1 MAKYT
6 LRDGESRRIGSDG
19 ILRVEAFEMGSG
31 GASMELAI
39 VGEGVDA
46 VRVHDLS
53 LMVHSLPERATI
65 VVQPKRGGTFGQ
77 RSEVRLTVSNA
88 GDSVTFPRVL
98 IDAAEDSP
106 ERLAEVTP
114 ESGSYR
120 LDAFGTTE
128 GAGITDSA
136 REVRSKMRRAE
147 LDASGLDDVTV
158 VVDGSASMQVN
169 VTPKIVEA
177 AAKYIDALSDAFKRF
192 RATDGQDSIQTHK
205 VDELTRFISGV
216 IENGAERVGQ
226 RPWHG
231 PNIVSTS
238 SLAIYVTDSP
248 VASMVDTGV
257 PTVVLITSAIGR
269 QELELAHINGTP
281 RQVAYAVIDEDVVK
295 QLDSGATTELS
306 ELTDRVTAMLK
317 ERTS

>member
-19 ILRVEAFEMGSG
+19 ILRVEAFEMGTG

-147 LDASGLDDVTV
+147 LDVSGLDDVTV
-158 VVDGSASMQVN
+158 IVDGSASMQVN
-169 VTPKIVEA
+169 VTPKVVEA

-192 RATDGQDSIQTHK
+192 RATDGQDNIQTHK

-216 IENGAERVGQ
+216 IESGAERVGQ

-231 PNIVSTS
+231 PNIVSTT

-248 VASMVDTGV
+248 VASMLDTGV

-295 QLDSGATTELS
+295 QLDSGANTELS

-317 ERTS
+317 ERNS

>member
-19 ILRVEAFEMGSG
+19 ILRVEAFEMGTG

-147 LDASGLDDVTV
+147 LDVSGLDDVTV
-158 VVDGSASMQVN
+158 IVDGSASMQVN

-231 PNIVSTS
+231 PNIVSTT

-248 VASMVDTGV
+248 VASMLDTGV

-295 QLDSGATTELS
+295 QLDSGANTELS

-317 ERTS
+317 ERNS

>member
-114 ESGSYR
+114 ESGSYC

-295 QLDSGATTELS
+295 QLDSGANTELS

-317 ERTS
+317 ERNS

>member
-192 RATDGQDSIQTHK
+192 HATDGQDSIQTHK

-295 QLDSGATTELS
+295 QLDSGANTELS

-317 ERTS
+317 ERNS

>member
-205 VDELTRFISGV
+205 VDELNRFISGV

-295 QLDSGATTELS
+295 QLDSGANTELS

-317 ERTS
+317 ERNS

>member
-1 MAKYT
+1 M
-6 LRDGESRRIGSDG
+6 
-19 ILRVEAFEMGSG
+19 
-31 GASMELAI
+31 
-39 VGEGVDA
+39 
-46 VRVHDLS
+46 
-53 LMVHSLPERATI
+53 
-65 VVQPKRGGTFGQ
+65 
-77 RSEVRLTVSNA
+77 SNA

-257 PTVVLITSAIGR
+257 PTVVLITSAIG
-269 QELELAHINGTP
+269 LSLIHI
-281 RQVAYAVIDEDVVK
+281 
-295 QLDSGATTELS
+295 
-306 ELTDRVTAMLK
+306 
-317 ERTS
+317 

>member
-19 ILRVEAFEMGSG
+19 ILRVEAFEMGTG

-39 VGEGVDA
+39 KGEGVDA

-53 LMVHSLPERATI
+53 LMVHSLPEPATI
-65 VVQPKRGGTFGQ
+65 VVQPKHGGTFGQ
-77 RSEVRLTVSNA
+77 RSEVRLTVSNG

-106 ERLAEVTP
+106 ERLAEATP
-114 ESGSYR
+114 EGGSYR

-147 LDASGLDDVTV
+147 LDVSGLDEATV
-158 VVDGSASMQVN
+158 IVDGSASMQVN
-169 VTPKIVEA
+169 VNPKIVEA
-177 AAKYIDALSDAFKRF
+177 AAKYIDALSDAFRRF

-205 VDELTRFISGV
+205 VDELTRFIAQV
-216 IENGAERVGQ
+216 IDSGAERVGQ
-226 RPWHG
+226 RPWRG
-231 PNIVSTS
+231 PTIASTS
-238 SLAIYVTDSP
+238 SLVIYVTDSP
-248 VASMVDTGV
+248 VASQLNTGV

-269 QELELAHINGTP
+269 QELELARLNGASH
-281 RQVAYAVIDEDVVK
+281 QVAYAVIDDAVVK
-295 QLDSGATTELS
+295 QLESGANTELS

-317 ERTS
+317 ERN

>member
-19 ILRVEAFEMGSG
+19 ILRVEAFEMGTG

-39 VGEGVDA
+39 MGEGVDA

-53 LMVHSLPERATI
+53 IMVHSLPERATI
-65 VVQPKRGGTFGQ
+65 VVRPKRNGTFGL

-88 GDSVTFPRVL
+88 SDSVTFPRVL
-98 IDAAEDSP
+98 IDAAEDSA

-120 LDAFGTTE
+120 LEAFGTTE

-147 LDASGLDDVTV
+147 LDVAGLDNVTV

-177 AAKYIDALSDAFKRF
+177 TAKYIDALSDAFRHF
-192 RATDGQDSIQTHK
+192 RATDGQDSIETHK
-205 VDELTRFISGV
+205 VDDLTRFIAGV
-216 IENGAERVGQ
+216 IDSGAERVGQ
-226 RPWHG
+226 RPWRL
-231 PNIVSTS
+231 PTLTSTS
-238 SLAIYVTDSP
+238 SLVIYVTDSP
-248 VASMVDTGV
+248 VASMLETQV

-269 QELELAHINGTP
+269 QELELARINGTP
-281 RQVAYAVIDEDVVK
+281 AHVAYAVIDGDVVK
-295 QLDSGATTELS
+295 QLESGANTELS

-317 ERTS
+317 ERN

>member
-295 QLDSGATTELS
+295 QLDSGANTELS

-317 ERTS
+317 EKNS

>member
-248 VASMVDTGV
+248 VASLVDTGV

-295 QLDSGATTELS
+295 QLDSGANTELS

-317 ERTS
+317 ERNS

>member
-19 ILRVEAFEMGSG
+19 ILRVEAFEMGAG

-295 QLDSGATTELS
+295 QLDSGANTELS

-317 ERTS
+317 ERNS

>member
-19 ILRVEAFEMGSG
+19 ILRVEAFEMGTG

-147 LDASGLDDVTV
+147 LDVSGLDDVTV
-158 VVDGSASMQVN
+158 IVDGSASMQVN

-205 VDELTRFISGV
+205 VDELTRFITGV

-295 QLDSGATTELS
+295 QLDSGANTELS

-317 ERTS
+317 ERNS

>member
-19 ILRVEAFEMGSG
+19 ILRVEAFEMGTG

-98 IDAAEDSP
+98 IDAAEDPP

-147 LDASGLDDVTV
+147 LDVSGLDDVTV
-158 VVDGSASMQVN
+158 IVDGSASMQVN

-295 QLDSGATTELS
+295 QLDSGANTELS

-317 ERTS
+317 ERNS

>member
-53 LMVHSLPERATI
+53 LMVHSLLERATI

-147 LDASGLDDVTV
+147 LDVSGLDDVTV
-158 VVDGSASMQVN
+158 IVDGSASMQVN

-295 QLDSGATTELS
+295 QLDSGANTELS

-317 ERTS
+317 ERNS

>member
-19 ILRVEAFEMGSG
+19 ILRVEAFEMGAG

-147 LDASGLDDVTV
+147 LDVSGLDDVTV
-158 VVDGSASMQVN
+158 IVDGSASMQVN
-169 VTPKIVEA
+169 VTQKIVEA

-205 VDELTRFISGV
+205 VDELNRFISGV

-295 QLDSGATTELS
+295 QLDSGANTELS

-317 ERTS
+317 ERNS

>member
-53 LMVHSLPERATI
+53 LMVHSLLERATI

-257 PTVVLITSAIGR
+257 PTVVLIASAIGR

-295 QLDSGATTELS
+295 QLDSGANTELS

-317 ERTS
+317 ERNS

>member
-19 ILRVEAFEMGSG
+19 ILRVEAFEMGTG

-147 LDASGLDDVTV
+147 LDVSGLDDVTV
-158 VVDGSASMQVN
+158 IVDGSASMQVN
-169 VTPKIVEA
+169 VTPKVVEA

-216 IENGAERVGQ
+216 IESGAERVGQ

-231 PNIVSTS
+231 PNIVSTT

-248 VASMVDTGV
+248 VASMLDTGV

-281 RQVAYAVIDEDVVK
+281 SQVAYAVIDEDVVK

-306 ELTDRVTAMLK
+306 DLTDRVTAMLK
-317 ERTS
+317 ERNS

>member
-19 ILRVEAFEMGSG
+19 ILRVEAFEMGTG

-248 VASMVDTGV
+248 VASLVDTGV

-295 QLDSGATTELS
+295 QLDSGANTELS

-317 ERTS
+317 ERNS

>member
-88 GDSVTFPRVL
+88 SDSVTFPRVL

-205 VDELTRFISGV
+205 VDELCLLY
-216 IENGAERVGQ
+216 
-226 RPWHG
+226 
-231 PNIVSTS
+231 TS
-238 SLAIYVTDSP
+238 PSP
-248 VASMVDTGV
+248 RDKRQSRM
-257 PTVVLITSAIGR
+257 PSSA
-269 QELELAHINGTP
+269 
-281 RQVAYAVIDEDVVK
+281 
-295 QLDSGATTELS
+295 
-306 ELTDRVTAMLK
+306 
-317 ERTS
+317 

>member
-19 ILRVEAFEMGSG
+19 ILRVEAFEMGAG

-120 LDAFGTTE
+120 LDAFGTSE

-147 LDASGLDDVTV
+147 LDVSGLDDVTV
-158 VVDGSASMQVN
+158 IVDGSASMQVN
-169 VTPKIVEA
+169 VNAKIIDA

-205 VDELTRFISGV
+205 VDELSRFISGV
-216 IENGAERVGQ
+216 ISNGAERVGQ
-226 RPWHG
+226 RPWRG
-231 PNIVSTS
+231 PSIASST

-248 VASMVDTGV
+248 VASMLTTGV

-269 QELELAHINGTP
+269 QELELARINGTP
-281 RQVAYAVIDEDVVK
+281 RQVAFAVIDEDVAK
-295 QLDSGATTELS
+295 QLETGANTELS

-317 ERTS
+317 ERNS

>member
-19 ILRVEAFEMGSG
+19 ILRVEAFEMGTG

-88 GDSVTFPRVL
+88 SDSVTFPRVL

-295 QLDSGATTELS
+295 QLDSGANTELS

-317 ERTS
+317 ERNS

>member
-269 QELELAHINGTP
+269 QELELARINGTP

-295 QLDSGATTELS
+295 QLDSGANTELS

-317 ERTS
+317 ERNS

>member
-158 VVDGSASMQVN
+158 IVDGSASMQVN

-295 QLDSGATTELS
+295 QLDSGANTELS

-317 ERTS
+317 ERNS

>member
-19 ILRVEAFEMGSG
+19 ILRVEAFEMGTG

-147 LDASGLDDVTV
+147 LDVSGLDDVTV
-158 VVDGSASMQVN
+158 IVDGSASMQVN

-295 QLDSGATTELS
+295 QLDSGANTELS

-317 ERTS
+317 ERNS

>member
-19 ILRVEAFEMGSG
+19 ILRVEAFEMGNG

-88 GDSVTFPRVL
+88 SDSVTFPRVL

-295 QLDSGATTELS
+295 QLDSGANTELS

-317 ERTS
+317 ERNS